1 MMMLKT
7 ISNYGGGV
15 ILTGKK
21 LFIPSKRY
29 KGDTSAVSITKEKRG
44 KMRKNGIIISI
55 YSIIAALYVA
65 LTLILSTDRNAV
77 FWIGFA
83 MVLFSVALT
92 TVTTIILNKKRS
104 SAFPVDI
111 SMAVFSV
118 IYLIIVIAVNVLF
131 GFIFKTAVNI
141 FISIHILC
149 LALYSII
156 ILLLFVTKISTVKQ
170 NNQVNKKISAMQI
183 HIYELEKIKTKL
195 IYLQIESQKKV
206 LPLIDSLL
214 DELRFSDF
222 GLTVDV
228 SDIDTKLRSMA
239 EMLSAEV
246 DYLISTKSE
255 DIASLESIVND
266 IKKVVKDRNM
276 QIKLMSS
283 SI

>member
-1 MMMLKT
+1 
-7 ISNYGGGV
+7 
-15 ILTGKK
+15 
-21 LFIPSKRY
+21 
-29 KGDTSAVSITKEKRG
+29 
-44 KMRKNGIIISI
+44 MRKHGIIISI
-55 YSIIAALYVA
+55 YLIVAALYIA

-77 FWIGFA
+77 FWIGFT

-92 TVTTIILNKKRS
+92 TATTIILNKRS

-111 SMAVFSV
+111 SMVVFSV

-131 GFIFKTAVNI
+131 GFILKAKVNI

-156 ILLLFVTKISTVKQ
+156 TLLLFVAKIGITKQ
-170 NNQVNKKISAMQI
+170 NNQVNKKVCEMQT
-183 HIYELEKIKTKL
+183 HIYKFEKIKTKL
-195 IYLQIESQKKV
+195 IDMQIESKKKA

-214 DELRFSDF
+214 EELRFSDF

-228 SDIDTKLRSMA
+228 SDIDTKLSSMA
-239 EMLSAEV
+239 EMLSSEV
-246 DYLISTKSE
+246 DNLLTTKSE
-255 DIASLESIVND
+255 DLSSMEAIVND

-276 QIKLMSS
+276 QIKSMSS